1 MQGRFTVEKVICG
14 VDVSSTSLD
23 ARIGLCGVYKRFKA
37 NPAGIEALAA
47 FCREHSAEL
56 VVMEATGGYEKPA
69 YKGLYEAGLDVAIV
83 NARSVRRYAESL
95 NYFEKTDKIDA
106 GVIADYGRIKK
117 LVPHAPP
124 SSAQEELTALATQL
138 RQVID
143 TRTSIKNQMRLVES
157 KAVLQSQAR
166 LIQALNE
173 EIDHIEGLIFER
185 IRQDLIWSHLT
196 QSLTTIKGVAE
207 RTVAYLL
214 AYLPELGT
222 LSAKAI
228 AKLVGL
234 APIAKDSGNSQGKR
248 HIRGGRIQIRSPL
261 VFIASVAGRYDPR
274 LKAFRQRLLNAGK
287 PKMVVRTAVARKLLV
302 ILNAKARDIRA
313 DLKIS
318 A

>member
-23 ARIGLCGVYKRFKA
+23 ARIGLRGVYKRFKA
-37 NPAGIEALAA
+37 NSAGIEALAS
-47 FCREHSAEL
+47 FCREQNVEL

-69 YKGLYEAGLDVAIV
+69 YKGLHDAGLGVAIV
-83 NARSVRRYAESL
+83 NARCVRRYAESL

-106 GVIADYGRIKK
+106 GVIADYGRVKH
-117 LVPHAPP
+117 LVPQAPP

-138 RQVID
+138 RQLID
-143 TRTSIKNQMRLVES
+143 NRTSVKNQMRLVEIE
-157 KAVLQSQAR
+157 AVLQSQAR
-166 LIQALNE
+166 MIRALNE
-173 EIDHIEGLIFER
+173 EIEHIESLIFER
-185 IRQDLIWSHLT
+185 IKQNRLWSHLT
-196 QSLTTIKGVAE
+196 KGLTSIKGVAE

-222 LSAKAI
+222 FSAKTI

-234 APIAKDSGNSQGKR
+234 APIAKDSGKSQGKR
-248 HIRGGRIQIRSPL
+248 HVRGGRIQIRSPL
-261 VFIASVAGRYDPR
+261 VFIASVAGRHDPKLR
-274 LKAFRQRLLNAGK
+274 EFRQKLLNAGK

-302 ILNAKARDIRA
+302 IMNAKARDIRA
-313 DLKIS
+313 DLQIS

>member
-1 MQGRFTVEKVICG
+1 MEKVICG

-23 ARIGLCGVYKRFKA
+23 ARIGLRGVYKRFKA
-37 NPAGIEALAA
+37 DPAGIEALAA
-47 FCREHSAEL
+47 FCREHGAEL

-69 YKGLYEAGLDVAIV
+69 YKGLYEAGLKVAIV
-83 NARSVRRYAESL
+83 NARSVRKYAESL
-95 NYFEKTDKIDA
+95 NYLEKTDKIDA

-124 SSAQEELTALATQL
+124 SLAQEELTALATQL
-138 RQVID
+138 RQIID
-143 TRTSIKNQMRLVES
+143 ARTAMKNQMRLVETE
-157 KAVLQSQAR
+157 AVLQSQQR
-166 LIQALNE
+166 LIRAMNE
-173 EIDHIEGLIFER
+173 EIDHIEGLISER
-185 IRQDLIWSHLT
+185 IRQDILWARLT
-196 QSLTTIKGVAE
+196 DDLATIKGVAE

-248 HIRGGRIQIRSPL
+248 HVRGGRIQIRSPL
-261 VFIASVAGRYDPR
+261 VFIASVAGRYDPGLR
-274 LKAFRQRLLNAGK
+274 AFRQRLLNAGK